1 MPSSA
6 EVGAWDS
13 CQECGLGSTGPQTG
27 ETSPA
32 LALGTGAIFGGHHE
46 GFHGFALL
54 HAQAWGGGGV
64 ANNGLPARRGLH
76 LELTLSF

>member
-13 CQECGLGSTGPQTG
+13 RQECGLGSMGPQTG
-27 ETSPA
+27 ETRPA

-46 GFHGFALL
+46 GFHGLALL
-54 HAQAWGGGGV
+54 HTQACRGGGGWQTM
-64 ANNGLPARRGLH
+64 GSRLG
-76 LELTLSF
+76 EGFTLS